1 MFKNF
6 NGIRSHNDGTKIFLE
21 KNIKGLF
28 SSSFSYAE
36 AEKIVIKAI
45 RIPNQVD
52 FCCWKGR
59 TGTYSSTTL
68 IEKKYLLI
76 FKELSFLVNVILVM
90 FRPALRPAWCSA
102 WVLVWARW
110 VTVSPRR
117 AVSTVPP
124 PGLRPCSGTVQVG
137 SLCFS

>member
-6 NGIRSHNDGTKIFLE
+6 SGIRSHNDGTKIFLA

-28 SSSFSYAE
+28 SFSYAE

-45 RIPNQVD
+45 RISNQVD

-68 IEKKYLLI
+68 IEKKY
-76 FKELSFLVNVILVM
+76 
-90 FRPALRPAWCSA
+90 
-102 WVLVWARW
+102 
-110 VTVSPRR
+110 
-117 AVSTVPP
+117 
-124 PGLRPCSGTVQVG
+124 GTY
-137 SLCFS
+137 